1 MVAISCFY
9 NHYNKIP
16 VNFTFIQ
23 FEQFVKVILNDRIVI
38 LTNKQLV
45 SNDKLYKMFKLSLLC
60 TKDTSQ
66 IYVDSSNY
74 FQYKVVMGVLTQQY
88 WKHIEFTTDYDFVEL
103 SKAKYRNPLL
113 AQEPKRPSSS
123 KKIRKFEKLFDT
135 HMTERIKDPDELMK
149 EYFSIHLS
157 GLNEYFT
164 RYINH
169 NAKNELLSSIM
180 HTYGRDVYSS
190 VRRFL

>member
-9 NHYNKIP
+9 NHYNKMS
-16 VNFTFIQ
+16 VNFIFIQ
-23 FEQFVKVILNDRIVI
+23 FEQFVKVILNDRIVT

-45 SNDKLYKMFKLSLLC
+45 SNNKLYKMFKLSLLC

-66 IYVDSSNY
+66 INVDPSNY
-74 FQYKVVMGVLTQQY
+74 FGMGILTQRY

-135 HMTERIKDPDELMK
+135 YMTERIKDPDELLK
-149 EYFSIHLS
+149 EYFSIHLID
-157 GLNEYFT
+157 LNEYFI
-164 RYINH
+164 RYIDH
-169 NAKNELLSSIM
+169 NAKIELLSSIM